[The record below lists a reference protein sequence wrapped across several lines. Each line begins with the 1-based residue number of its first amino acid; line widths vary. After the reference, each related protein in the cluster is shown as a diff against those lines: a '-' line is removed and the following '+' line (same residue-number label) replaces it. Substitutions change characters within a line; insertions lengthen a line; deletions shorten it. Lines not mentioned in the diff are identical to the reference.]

1 MATYEYA
8 CPGCG
13 AFEVRLAL
21 GTAPAVHDCPVCG
34 CGCRRLFSAPALTRT
49 TRTARESREREERSR
64 EAPDV
69 VSEVP
74 PRRRTASRPHPASA
88 QLPRP

>member
-21 GTAPAVHDCPVCG
+21 GTAPATRACPLCG
-34 CGCRRLFSAPALTRT
+34 REGRRLFSPPALART
-49 TRTARESREREERSR
+49 PKAVRQSREREERSR
-64 EAPDV
+64 EAPEV

-74 PRRRTASRPHPASA
+74 PRRRTGARPHPAPA
-88 QLPRP
+88 RLPRP